1 MTENIERLLVN
12 GSNEPNSDETSE
24 FIKQRDHHT
33 TEIAKLLNSV
43 REETSFRSNLSTY
56 QSIHRH
62 LMFLKD
68 LDFTVSCSCIVEL
81 RKAITLHR
89 FFPKLEYFAYFLL
102 YH

>member
-1 MTENIERLLVN
+1 MTENIERSLVN
-12 GSNEPNSDETSE
+12 GSNEPNGDETSE

-68 LDFTVSCSCIVEL
+68 LDPEWGLAPFWDEECL
-81 RKAITLHR
+81 RLRYINCTCLDEGT
-89 FFPKLEYFAYFLL
+89 PV
-102 YH
+102 

>member
-1 MTENIERLLVN
+1 MTENIERSFVN
-12 GSNEPNSDETSE
+12 GSEEPNGDETSE

-68 LDFTVSCSCIVEL
+68 LDPEWGLTPFWNEECL
-81 RKAITLHR
+81 RLRYINCTCLDEGT
-89 FFPKLEYFAYFLL
+89 PV
-102 YH
+102 